1 MLVIGRNHSVSK
13 VLPSLLA
20 IQMLALGTKK
30 YKKKNEITHVW
41 NGNSS
46 SFMVHYT
53 LPLLCWFVSYNW
65 AALTA
70 RRWATS
76 QPPGKT
82 WTKYQKEN
90 PTLMKIWWN
99 QGSKFISASSQLY
112 KLCLISVDFLSFQKG
127 FGIFLPTARED
138 LQFGG
143 TCLWTQKKQTKLG
156 PVFYGQT
163 HWTSPDYWCATCTP
177 AQKEKHTL

>member
-1 MLVIGRNHSVSK
+1 MSKVLPSLLAIHMLVIGRNHSVSK

-20 IQMLALGTKK
+20 IQMLALGKK
-30 YKKKNEITHVW
+30 QYQNEITHVW
-41 NGNSS
+41 NGNSF

-99 QGSKFISASSQLY
+99 QDSKCISASSQLH

-127 FGIFLPTARED
+127 FGLFCPLHVRIFSSGEHVSERRKNKPN
-138 LQFGG
+138 
-143 TCLWTQKKQTKLG
+143 
-156 PVFYGQT
+156 
-163 HWTSPDYWCATCTP
+163 
-177 AQKEKHTL
+177 